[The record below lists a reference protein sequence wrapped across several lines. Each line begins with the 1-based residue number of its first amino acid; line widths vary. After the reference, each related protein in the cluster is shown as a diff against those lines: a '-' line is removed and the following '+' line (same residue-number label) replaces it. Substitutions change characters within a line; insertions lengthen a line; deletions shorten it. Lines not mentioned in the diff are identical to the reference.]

1 MNNLK
6 KEVQKDHLTVIHL
19 IINHCAHELK
29 SLVLVLLEED

>member
-6 KEVQKDHLTVIHL
+6 KEVQKDHLIHL

>member
-6 KEVQKDHLTVIHL
+6 KEDLTVIHV